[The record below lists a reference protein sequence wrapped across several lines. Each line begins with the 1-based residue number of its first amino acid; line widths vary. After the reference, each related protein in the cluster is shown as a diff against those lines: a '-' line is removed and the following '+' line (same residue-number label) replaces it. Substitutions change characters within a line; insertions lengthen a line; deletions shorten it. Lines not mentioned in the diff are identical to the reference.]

1 MERCLKAE
9 RKRIFTSQTMT
20 MIGSE
25 MNDIWNDSHELNELK
40 SMNEK

>member
-25 MNDIWNDSHELNELK
+25 MYEMNDIWNDSHELN
-40 SMNEK
+40 